1 MTESSNEPALPPAHG
16 SEEADQL
23 EAKRPRRK
31 WKPSGSPGDRAKAA
45 IVKKGGTITTL

>member
-1 MTESSNEPALPPAHG
+1 MTDSTDEPALPSAQG
-16 SEEADQL
+16 SDEADPVG
-23 EAKRPRRK
+23 ANKPRRK